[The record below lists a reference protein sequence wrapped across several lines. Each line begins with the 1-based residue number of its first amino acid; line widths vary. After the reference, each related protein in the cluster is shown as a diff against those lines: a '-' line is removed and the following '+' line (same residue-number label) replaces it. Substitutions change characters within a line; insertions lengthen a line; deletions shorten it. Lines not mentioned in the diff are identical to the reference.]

1 MRSQELKSAST
12 AVKQEE
18 IPMEYEGM
26 VYRPPSEAYSLIIQ
40 VTIGCSQNDCIF
52 CNMYKEKRF
61 RMRPLQDVLADFRE
75 ARAYYSSIAKI
86 FLADGDALICKNEYL
101 NEILNYIRE
110 EIPECRQVTC
120 YASPRS
126 VMIKKE
132 EELLE
137 LKENGLDMV
146 YMGLESGN
154 AHVLEFMKKGA
165 TPQEM
170 IQSAAKIKQAGIR
183 LSVTAISGLG
193 GTRLW
198 REHAVDTGKVL
209 SAMKPDYVGLLTLM
223 VEPGLPLEEKIRRGE
238 FELMTPYDNL
248 KETKLMLENMDCPG
262 CIFRSNHASNYVNL
276 KGTLNEDRERMMAQL
291 EEAIQGN
298 IHLKEEWMRGF

>member
-1 MRSQELKSAST
+1 
-12 AVKQEE
+12 
-18 IPMEYEGM
+18 
-26 VYRPPSEAYSLIIQ
+26 
-40 VTIGCSQNDCIF
+40 
-52 CNMYKEKRF
+52 
-61 RMRPLQDVLADFRE
+61 MRPLDDVLGDFRE
-75 ARAYYSSIAKI
+75 ARQHYSSIGKI

-120 YASPRS
+120 YASPKS
-126 VMIKKE
+126 VMIKTKE
-132 EELLE
+132 ELRE

-154 AHVLEFMKKGA
+154 AQVLEFMKKGA
-165 TPQEM
+165 GPDEM
-170 IQSAAKIKQAGIR
+170 VQSAAKIKQSGIR

-193 GTRLW
+193 GKKLW

-223 VEPGLPLEEKIRRGE
+223 VEPGLPLEEKVHSGE
-238 FELMTPYDNL
+238 FELITPYENL
-248 KETKLMLENMDCPG
+248 EETKLMLEHMDCPG

-276 KGTLNEDRERMMAQL
+276 KGTLNEDREKMIAEL

>member
-1 MRSQELKSAST
+1 
-12 AVKQEE
+12 
-18 IPMEYEGM
+18 MEYEGM

-52 CNMYKEKRF
+52 CNMYKEKQF
-61 RMRPLQDVLADFRE
+61 RMRPLADVLADFRE
-75 ARAYYSSIAKI
+75 ARAYYSSIGKI

-101 NEILNYIRE
+101 NEILKYIRE

-132 EELLE
+132 EELRE

-154 AHVLEFMKKGA
+154 ARVLEFMKKGA
-165 TPQEM
+165 APEEM
-170 IQSAAKIKQAGIR
+170 IESAAKIKQADIR

-193 GTRLW
+193 GTKLW

-209 SAMKPDYVGLLTLM
+209 SSMKPDYVGLLTLM
-223 VEPGLPLEEKIRRGE
+223 IEHGLPLEEKIRNGE
-238 FELMTPYDNL
+238 FELMSPYDNL

-276 KGTLNEDRERMMAQL
+276 RGTLNEDRDKMISQL
-291 EEAIQGN
+291 DEAIQGN

>member
-1 MRSQELKSAST
+1 
-12 AVKQEE
+12 
-18 IPMEYEGM
+18 MEYEGM

-61 RMRPLQDVLADFRE
+61 RMRPLKDVLADFRE
-75 ARAYYSSIAKI
+75 ARAYYSSIGKI

-101 NEILNYIRE
+101 NGILNYIRE